1 LVSLRFDW
9 PLLGSALLILRPS
22 PLVIV
27 LAFFK
32 GASAVLIPAAL
43 LFPLTP
49 LVLIL
54 ALVKSALLVI
64 LLSLT
69 FEFALLLDVSAL
81 VVLLPLL

>member
-1 LVSLRFDW
+1 MRVDA
-9 PLLGSALLILRPS
+9 PLFRGALLVFHPA
-22 PLVIV
+22 PLAIV

-32 GASAVLIPAAL
+32 GASAIVISAAL

-54 ALVKSALLVI
+54 ALVKTALLVI

-81 VVLLPLL
+81 VVLLTLL